1 MSVQHFGMS
10 LRRSLSL
17 LAAGALFATSV
28 TPALA
33 ATDIRGRWDSNSLRD
48 NEIGYFLTLTPT
60 PQETDTYSG
69 VLRFEYRDGRRGPR
83 MKVTAEL
90 VGTELT
96 LRATSGRFDKGSGSL
111 RAVITNDGST
121 LTMTNCRERLRLVM
135 VNALDSDCVFQRAD
149 ID

>member
-1 MSVQHFGMS
+1 M
-10 LRRSLSL
+10 
-17 LAAGALFATSV
+17 
-28 TPALA
+28 PARA
-33 ATDIRGRWDSNSLRD
+33 ATDVGGRWDSNSLRD
-48 NEIGYFLTLTPT
+48 NDIGYFLTLTPT
-60 PQETDTYSG
+60 PQEADTYSG

-90 VGTELT
+90 VGTELM

-111 RAVITNDGST
+111 RAVITKDGST
-121 LTMTNCRERLRLVM
+121 LAMTNCRERLRLVM